1 MIAPASPLGCEQVQ
15 GPPQFARPIFA
26 EVKWEFETFRHD
38 ADNRVLRAV
47 DQDAASDDVATSPK
61 TTLPQAVA
69 QHDLICDLRRVCRR
83 REGLAQ
89 NGRDPKRYE
98 QIRRYLRG
106 YDAFRLPVVREV
118 GCATAIYGDANEGV
132 SFGGVIAHLWSGK
145 PGG

>member
-98 QIRRYLRG
+98 HIWGHFCDYN
-106 YDAFRLPVVREV
+106 AFRLLVSREI
-118 GCATAIYGDANEGV
+118 GGATAIYGDASEGA
-132 SFGGVIAHLWSGK
+132 SFGGVIAHFGS
-145 PGG
+145 